1 MKGKPTLIQ
10 IADKAGVSI
19 ATVSR
24 ILNETGQVSPATR
37 QKVLHA
43 IRELEYDTVLAKTTS
58 AYGAILVS

>member
-58 AYGAILVS
+58 AYG